1 MLRASI
7 KPWCI
12 PYYQID
18 PVCLIRD
25 LGGVV
30 DNCTTVGETTY
41 SWIQDNGTNAGLLLG
56 FLLDRFPVNG
66 SIVSGDNHTYSGSS
80 TPSIESYNGH
90 THTNAEFQSGSG
102 IYHYHL
108 KTGNLG
114 GTSSNVFWITN
125 EKYYGNL
132 VTVTVR

>member
-30 DNCTTVGETTY
+30 DNSTTVGETTY